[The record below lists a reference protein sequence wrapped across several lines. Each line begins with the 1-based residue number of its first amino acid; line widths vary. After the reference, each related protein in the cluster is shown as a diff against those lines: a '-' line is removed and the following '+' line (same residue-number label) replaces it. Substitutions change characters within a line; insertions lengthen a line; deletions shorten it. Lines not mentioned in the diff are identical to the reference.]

1 MKIKLIFKFITNTLD
16 ESELN
21 MGQEKRYENKIKNL
35 LKENGAYVVKQFGC
49 GFTASGTPDLL
60 CCLNGRFI
68 AIEVKAEN
76 GKPSPLQIHNIKKI
90 RESGGIA
97 LIAYPKDF
105 DALSALITAVKDG
118 KTITESY
125 KHFQNL

>member
-1 MKIKLIFKFITNTLD
+1 MA
-16 ESELN
+16 SEKN
-21 MGQEKRYENKIKNL
+21 YENKIKRFL
-35 LKENGAYVVKQFGC
+35 TENGAYFVKYFGC
-49 GFTASGTPDLL
+49 GFTQAGVPDLL

-97 LIAYPKDF
+97 VIAYPKDF
-105 DALSALITAVKDG
+105 DALSVLITAVKDG

-125 KHFQNL
+125 KHFQDL